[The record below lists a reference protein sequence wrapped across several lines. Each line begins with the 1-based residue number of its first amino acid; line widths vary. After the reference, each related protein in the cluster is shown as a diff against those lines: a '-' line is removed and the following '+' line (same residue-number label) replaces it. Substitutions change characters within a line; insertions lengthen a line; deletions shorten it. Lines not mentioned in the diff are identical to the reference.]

1 MNNMDEAEAGH
12 SVALCSKCNNPGHTY
27 KKCTAIMYA
36 CNAPSSSNVDD
47 AAQPSASGSAP
58 SGRGRCSRRNE
69 GMH

>member
-12 SVALCSKCNNPGHTY
+12 SVALCSKCNNPRHTY

-47 AAQPSASGSAP
+47 AA
-58 SGRGRCSRRNE
+58 
-69 GMH
+69 